1 MQNYFIAYVDGSRHF
16 RSNSSGWGFI
26 VYKNSKIF
34 HQDFGEVPVCFEHKY
49 EQFAFSQLMKF
60 VMNAGIENIQIYTDA
75 LNLKNSIDK
84 VGDWKPEVL
93 KYEPQ
98 LKLKEI
104 NLKIDWISTK
114 NNGVAD
120 KLSRK
125 YLEKYFFEEK
135 HLFKENFRNGIVNG
149 NVKHPKINYFHD
161 TRMLHSISTNG
172 RIKER
177 NFLNAVKYESI
188 VIEVGEFKNSHKEI
202 VKIVRAIKANGNK
215 FDILEVQEAQN
226 NYLMQVLEM
235 SEKWIDVNKRVLL
248 CLTLEDSVF
257 DELACFKKSTQS
269 KEFHDKF
276 EKFLENVVE
285 FVLHDKLLLKENSI
299 RLLKTK
305 RKNIPDI
312 QTKIFNIKERIKETT
327 DHALLGKLFSLEL
340 GKFKK
345 TYNRKPENHEKE
357 KIIAQIRESIGVNF
371 LPSIAEI

>member
-1 MQNYFIAYVDGSRHF
+1 MQNHFIAYMDGSRHF

-26 VYKNSKIF
+26 LYKNSKVF
-34 HQDFGEVPVCFEHKY
+34 HQDFGEVPVCFEHQY

-60 VMNAGIENIQIYTDA
+60 VMNSGIENIQIYTDA
-75 LNLKNSIDK
+75 LNLKNAIDK

-93 KYEPQ
+93 QYEPNLQ
-98 LKLKEI
+98 LKDI

-135 HLFKENFRNGIVNG
+135 HIFKENFKKGIVNG

-161 TRMLHSISTNG
+161 TRMLHSVSTNG

-177 NFLNAVKYESI
+177 NFLNAVKFESI
-188 VIEVGEFKNSHKEI
+188 VIEVGEFKTSNKKI
-202 VKIVRAIKANGNK
+202 IKIVRAIKANGNK
-215 FDILEVQEAQN
+215 FDILEVQEAKE

-235 SEKWIDVNKRVLL
+235 SEKWLDFNKRVLL
-248 CLTLEDSVF
+248 CLTLEDGIF
-257 DELACFKKSTQS
+257 EELACFKKSTQS

-276 EKFLENVVE
+276 ELLLEDVVE
-285 FVLHDKLLLKENSI
+285 FVLHDKLLLKENSV

-305 RKNIPDI
+305 KKNVPDI
-312 QTKIFNIKERIKETT
+312 QTRISNIKERIKEKK
-327 DHALLGKLFSLEL
+327 DDALLGKLLSLEL
-340 GKFKK
+340 GSFKK
-345 TYNRKPENHEKE
+345 TYKRNPEEHEKE
-357 KIIAQIRESIGVNF
+357 KILSSIRESFGIDF
-371 LPSIAEI
+371 SPTM